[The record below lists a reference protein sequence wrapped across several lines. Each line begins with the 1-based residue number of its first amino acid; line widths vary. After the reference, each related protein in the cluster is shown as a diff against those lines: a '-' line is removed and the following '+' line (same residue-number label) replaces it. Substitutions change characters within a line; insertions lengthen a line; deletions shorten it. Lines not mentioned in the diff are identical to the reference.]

1 MKQTYLTIGALL
13 IGLTAIGSTSSQ
25 AGEGIYASKSE
36 RLVTACSRYGNY
48 PSCYTAPLRQG
59 AYGKKL
65 VLHHSTR
72 IDCGR
77 DCENTLRETTVD
89 FWDTMRENGG

>member
-1 MKQTYLTIGALL
+1 MKQTYLTLGALI
-13 IGLTAIGSTSSQ
+13 IGLAAIGSTSSQ
-25 AGEGIYASKSE
+25 ADEGIYASRSG

-48 PSCYTAPLRQG
+48 PCYTAPLRRG
-59 AYGKKL
+59 VHGKKL
-65 VLHHSTR
+65 MLHHGTQ

>member
-1 MKQTYLTIGALL
+1 MKQTHLTIGALL
-13 IGLTAIGSTSSQ
+13 IGLAAVTSTSAQ
-25 AGEGIYASKSE
+25 ADEGLYTSRSG

-48 PSCYTAPLRQG
+48 PCYTAPLRRG
-59 AYGKKL
+59 DRGKEL
-65 VLHHSTR
+65 VLHHGTR

-77 DCENTLRETTVD
+77 DCENTLREATVD

>member
-1 MKQTYLTIGALL
+1 MKQKYFAFAATLL
-13 IGLTAIGSTSSQ
+13 GLSAICATSSF
-25 AGEGIYASKSE
+25 AGGVSTHRSGS
-36 RLVTACSRYGNY
+36 LVTACSRYGNQT
-48 PSCYTAPLRQG
+48 CYTAQLQRG

-65 VLHHSTR
+65 VLHHGTR

-77 DCENTLRETTVD
+77 DCENTLREATVD